1 MRKSERER
9 ESVCEGYKEKKMMME
24 REIEKQIERYKYG
37 KKVKER
43 KKRDWESKEMNI
55 NNKRQNKKV
64 DIGKT

>member
-9 ESVCEGYKEKKMMME
+9 VCVCEGYKEKKMMME

-64 DIGKT
+64 GIGKT